1 MMLAKIRL
9 TLLSVWL
16 GVMAYFSF
24 VVAPAAFAV
33 LPNRQLAG
41 NLVNRALGITEL
53 IGIVLGTTLIILLL
67 TGRHARRKSFWFELA
82 LLGLMTAAML
92 SSRFVISQR
101 LHNLRAQLG
110 DLSALAAS
118 DPNRLAFDQLHQYSV
133 WLMSFCIIAALVLI
147 VLLMRSPAV
156 ASLHNNDI

>member
-1 MMLAKIRL
+1 MLAKIRL

-33 LPNRQLAG
+33 LPTGELAG

-53 IGIVLGTTLIILLL
+53 IGIVLGAMLIILLL
-67 TGRHARRKSFWFELA
+67 TGRAAGRKSFWLELA

-92 SSRFVISQR
+92 GSRFVISQR

-118 DPNRLAFDQLHQYSV
+118 DPHRLAFDQLHQYSV

-147 VLLMRSPAV
+147 VLLIRQPAIKP
-156 ASLHNNDI
+156 ATQFNA

>member
-16 GVMAYFSF
+16 GAMTYFSF

-33 LPNRQLAG
+33 LPTGQLAG

-53 IGIVLGTTLIILLL
+53 IGIVLGATLLVLLL
-67 TGRHARRKSFWFELA
+67 IAREARRKAFWFELA

-92 SSRFVISQR
+92 ISRLVVSQR
-101 LHNLRAQLG
+101 LHELRARLG
-110 DLSALAAS
+110 EVSALAAS
-118 DPNRLAFDQLHQYSV
+118 DPHRLAFDQLHQYSV

-147 VLLMRSPAV
+147 VLLIRQSAIKPAPQFN
-156 ASLHNNDI
+156 A